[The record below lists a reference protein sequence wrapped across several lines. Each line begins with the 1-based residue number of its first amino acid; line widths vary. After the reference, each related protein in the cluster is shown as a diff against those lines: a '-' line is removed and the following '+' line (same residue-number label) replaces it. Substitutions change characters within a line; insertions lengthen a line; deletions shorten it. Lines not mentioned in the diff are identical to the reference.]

1 MCGFSLSTKN
11 KKSGGGRVLTQ
22 EYPILHKFGL
32 PYQKVQTLGR
42 GVRIIS
48 QQDFLFLLV
57 RTSIKLPG
65 RNLINNIFLKTTT
78 TTGIVW
84 HYWVYTGERRMF
96 EGEISTPAGGSWGWR
111 MRNLLRGGETPHT
124 HNFNAVAHDTASGQH
139 VSARHCL
146 RSTRVWGRGEDIAL

>member
-48 QQDFLFLLV
+48 QQDFFYFFS
-57 RTSIKLPG
+57 RPY
-65 RNLINNIFLKTTT
+65 INQAARQKPNQQHLSENNNNNRYSLT
-78 TTGIVW
+78 
-84 HYWVYTGERRMF
+84 
-96 EGEISTPAGGSWGWR
+96 
-111 MRNLLRGGETPHT
+111 LLR
-124 HNFNAVAHDTASGQH
+124 VY
-139 VSARHCL
+139 
-146 RSTRVWGRGEDIAL
+146 RGEENV